1 MGRLEGLSVRASPL
15 CSTARAKF
23 VDWFDS
29 WLLRMITN
37 AASRRVANSERD
49 ELRHDLD
56 ILQHQLQVLRPEL
69 SGSVGKWSAAS
80 PSFFLRAMISDCR
93 VFYSIYYT
101 ICRTLLFSILII
113 LYSTLLY

>member
-1 MGRLEGLSVRASPL
+1 M
-15 CSTARAKF
+15 
-23 VDWFDS
+23 DWFDS